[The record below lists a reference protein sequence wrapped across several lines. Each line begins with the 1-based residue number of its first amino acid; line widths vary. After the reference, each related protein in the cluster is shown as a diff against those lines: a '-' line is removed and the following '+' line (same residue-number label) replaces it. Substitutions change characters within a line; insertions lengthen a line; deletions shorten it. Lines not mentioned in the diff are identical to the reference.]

1 MRRTLFVLMIA
12 GCGDSGGGAPDG
24 PGADAAID
32 APAIDAHGVDTL
44 GPDAFSVCD
53 PVAQDCPGTQRCTLN
68 HNVPTNT
75 LFCESMAG
83 TVADL
88 GACTPNSSSD
98 DCVKGDVCLTVSST
112 LRVCRH
118 FCYSDTDCSG
128 NVCAI
133 IIGQTAGPLHACAQ
147 SCSVLQQNCTIT
159 GEACYLGLNATNQ
172 ATQQCSS
179 AGTHAEGDTCAIAN
193 DCVAGQ
199 MCLQVT
205 GQSGFHCHRACMAT
219 STTQCQASSMCANN
233 GLCCPLVNQNGLGY
247 CQ

>member
-1 MRRTLFVLMIA
+1 MRGFCAILLIV
-12 GCGDSGGGAPDG
+12 GCGDDAGGNRTDGPGTIDAPSIDA
-24 PGADAAID
+24 PGADAL
-32 APAIDAHGVDTL
+32 GVD
-44 GPDAFSVCD
+44 AFAVCD
-53 PVAQDCPGTQRCTLN
+53 PVAQDCPGTERCTLN

-75 LFCESMAG
+75 LFCETAAG

-88 GACTPNSSSD
+88 GSCTPNQSSD

-118 FCYSDTDCSG
+118 FCNSDTDCSG

-147 SCSVLQQNCTIT
+147 SCSVLSQNCTIT

-172 ATQQCSS
+172 ATQQCNN
-179 AGTHAEGDTCAIAN
+179 AGTHAEGDVCAIAN

-199 MCLQVT
+199 LCLNVT
-205 GQSGFHCHRACMAT
+205 GQTGFHCHRACTAAT
-219 STTQCQASSMCANN
+219 NGCAANSGCANN
-233 GLCCPLVNQNGLGY
+233 GLCCALVNQNGLGY